1 MARDSI
7 KYLIF
12 IFLISYF
19 PYCQSIIDSKINETN
34 PPTFN
39 LNRDKHLYETLKEWK
54 DYDDLYDTVEISYD
68 LVDSV
73 NIVAKNPFFSRQYEI
88 YSTGSKDKSK
98 VTGIA
103 QFLTSRELEKWF
115 EPTLSSFFESF
126 GSPNEKLINKNVMLN
141 KVPYFFE
148 KAYVWERLYFNTPT
162 KVYVGYANRKEILKN
177 KKGKIKRE
185 NLWRY
190 GVTYLLPFKKS
201 ISPVELE
208 ESEFFNEIMRVSYGF
223 LKSYKEDIGLKIK
236 LNEKYQSDYVDDLDN
251 IEVYS
256 SVLFGLSDK
265 DDPNEY
271 LQNFVVIGG
280 FMYNMF
286 INQGKENITLTTLEK
301 GTIAAANGMNNNCSI
316 DLYID
321 IEQWNKSSYL
331 ERCHIIFHELGHD
344 FFNLQHSDG
353 IRLMATNKFN
363 IENPEDLGDMIQEM
377 FSYVVRNKSEE
388 EINCIKQ

>member
-1 MARDSI
+1 MARYRQI
-7 KYLIF
+7 N
-12 IFLISYF
+12 FLILLFFSKF
-19 PYCQSIIDSKINETN
+19 LIGQNIIDSKINETN

-39 LNRDKHLYETLKEWK
+39 LNRDKHLYEKLKEWK
-54 DYDDLYDTVEISYD
+54 DYESLYDTVEISYD
-68 LVDSV
+68 LLDSA
-73 NIVAKNPFFSRQYEI
+73 NIVAKNPFFTRQYEI

-103 QFLTSRELEKWF
+103 QFLTSGELEKWF
-115 EPTLSSFFESF
+115 EPTLSSYFESF
-126 GSPNEKLINKNVMLN
+126 GSPKEKLINKEVTLN
-141 KVPYFFE
+141 EVLYFFE
-148 KAYVWERLYFNTPT
+148 KAYVWERLFYDTPT
-162 KVYVGYANRKEILKN
+162 KVYGGYANRKEILKN

-185 NLWRY
+185 NLLRY

-208 ESEFFNEIMRVSYGF
+208 QSEFFNEIMRVSYGF
-223 LKSYKEDIGLKIK
+223 LKSYKEDISLKIK
-236 LNEKYQSDYVDDLDN
+236 LNEKYQSDFVEDLDN
-251 IEVYS
+251 IELYS
-256 SVLFGLSDK
+256 SFLFSLSDK

-271 LQNFVVIGG
+271 LKSFVVMSSS
-280 FMYNMF
+280 MYNMF

-344 FFNLQHSDG
+344 YFNLKHSDG